1 MESLALTKQSS
12 KKLPVRELLSGGNA
26 LAYTIPAMQ
35 EALCFF
41 SLSFRNEKRTGF
53 PLPAYTI

>member
-12 KKLPVRELLSGGNA
+12 KKLPVKELLGGGNA
-26 LAYTIPAMQ
+26 LAYAIPAMQ
-35 EALCFF
+35 EVLCYFPF
-41 SLSFRNEKRTGF
+41 SFHYEKRTGF